1 MKRNRTIRR
10 LLIPVFVIST
20 CVPILVFAVIF
31 LYRLNKTLSDNIDQQ
46 IEFHLNQ
53 ADQSLDMIL
62 DKYDTLLYDFCS
74 DDELIDGVKQINQN
88 PDTLESNSERICQEM
103 SHISNR
109 NIGIVGITILTDTGQ
124 TIFYDRLSDSS
135 ETTTWADQIQ
145 VPENEKT
152 VIYKSSGNL
161 IEENNERVYVFQ
173 IIRNIVDYHNSDQSI
188 GTVVFSMEVSVL
200 FPAIESGENSKIRI
214 ISNDRILISSEAN
227 ELGKKYTESHK
238 NEYRY
243 AHKLNE
249 TSGFMIRAAHS
260 LELYKQTIKEQILLW
275 ILIVAGSML
284 LLNLSS
290 YYLIRPIVKQLEILD
305 QAMKE
310 VEKGNLRV
318 HIPEKENMPA
328 ELWQIT
334 SGFNEMVKNLDG
346 LIGQVKEAVVEQKN
360 AELSALEAQIDPHF
374 LYNTLDTINWKAIEE
389 GQFEISEM
397 LGALADILRYTVKNA
412 GAETS
417 IEQEVY
423 FLEYYIF
430 LQKAKLDRELTV
442 EMQIPQELYGYRIH
456 KLLIQPF
463 VENALKHG
471 LRDTNEPM
479 LGITMREIG
488 EQVHI
493 IVWNNG
499 KIIEENELQRLNGV
513 QLEKDSVYT
522 SEHLGIMN
530 VRKRLALYYGDQAAL
545 YFDSKPGRGT
555 YVHLFIPSIR
565 TDEHDVKETE
575 RVEAEPDRNGKGGT
589 VCGLQ

>member
-135 ETTTWADQIQ
+135 ETTTWVDKIQ

-318 HIPEKENMPA
+318 HISEKENMPA

-374 LYNTLDTINWKAIEE
+374 LYNTLDTINWKAIKE

>member
-200 FPAIESGENSKIRI
+200 FPAIESGENSKVRI

-249 TSGFMIRAAHS
+249 TSGFMIWAAHS

-565 TDEHDVKETE
+565 TGEHDVKETE

>member
-1 MKRNRTIRR
+1 MKKDRTIKQ
-10 LLIPVFVIST
+10 LLISVFVIST
-20 CVPILVFAVIF
+20 CVPILLFAVIF

-62 DKYDTLLYDFCS
+62 DKYDTLLYDFCT
-74 DDELIDGVKQINQN
+74 DEELIDGVNQINQN
-88 PDTLESNSERICQEM
+88 PDTLENNSESICQEM

-109 NIGIVGITILTDTGQ
+109 NVGIAGITILTDTGQ

-145 VPENEKT
+145 VPKKEKT
-152 VIYKSSGNL
+152 AIYRSLENL
-161 IEENNERVYVFQ
+161 IEENDEQIYVFQ
-173 IIRNIVDYHNSDQSI
+173 IIRNIVDDRNGHQSI
-188 GTVVFSMEVSVL
+188 GTVVFSIEAAVL
-200 FPAIESGENSKIRI
+200 YPAVESGENSRIRI
-214 ISNDRILISSEAN
+214 ISNDRILVSADAE
-227 ELGKKYTESHK
+227 ELGKKYTESHT

-249 TSGFMIRAAHS
+249 TSGFMIRVAHS
-260 LELYKQTIKEQILLW
+260 MKLYRRTIREQILLW
-275 ILIVAGSML
+275 ILIVMGSLL

-290 YYLIRPIVKQLEILD
+290 YYLIRPLVKQLEILD

-318 HIPEKENMPA
+318 HIPEKKNMPA

-374 LYNTLDTINWKAIEE
+374 LYNTLDTINWKAIEN

-430 LQKAKLDRELTV
+430 LQKAKLDRDLTV

-479 LGITMREIG
+479 LGITMREAG
-488 EQVHI
+488 EQIHI

-499 KIIEENELQRLNGV
+499 TAIEEEELHRLNGKSM
-513 QLEKDSVYT
+513 EKDTAYT

-530 VRKRLALYYGDQAAL
+530 VRKRLALYYGDQTAL
-545 YFDSKPGRGT
+545 YFDSRPGRVT
-555 YVHLFIPSIR
+555 QVHLFIPLIR
-565 TDEHDVKETE
+565 TDEHDVKEMECT
-575 RVEAEPDRNGKGGT
+575 EAEPDESEEGGT

>member
-1 MKRNRTIRR
+1 MKRNRSIRR

-318 HIPEKENMPA
+318 HISEKENMPA

-374 LYNTLDTINWKAIEE
+374 LYNTLDTINWKAIKE